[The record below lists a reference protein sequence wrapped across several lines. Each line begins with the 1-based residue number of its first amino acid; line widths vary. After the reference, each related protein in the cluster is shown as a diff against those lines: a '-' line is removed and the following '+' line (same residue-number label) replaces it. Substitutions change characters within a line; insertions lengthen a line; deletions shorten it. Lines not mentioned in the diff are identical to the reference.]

1 MNTYKIYKC
10 ELSEIQQIRLLKI
23 IRNAQATVLLCGYKA
38 EKRIDLYD
46 AYLLPYGWKCCKL
59 IKYATTASDGKRYMA
74 EHYNLDVIISVS
86 YRVKSKRGIEF
97 RRWANCVLKEY
108 IIRGYAVNHNRMNQ
122 LNEVI
127 RVMKRAENSL
137 DTKQVLTVVERYS
150 QALELLDAY
159 DHQNME
165 RPKGNKATYI
175 LTYEECRKVIDN
187 MKFGDS
193 SSLFGNEKDE
203 SFKGSIGTIY
213 QSFAGE
219 DLYPTLEEK
228 AANLLYFVTKNHSFF
243 DGNKRIAATIFLYF
257 YGKNAS

>member
-1 MNTYKIYKC
+1 M
-10 ELSEIQQIRLLKI
+10 
-23 IRNAQATVLLCGYKA
+23 
-38 EKRIDLYD
+38 
-46 AYLLPYGWKCCKL
+46 
-59 IKYATTASDGKRYMA
+59 
-74 EHYNLDVIISVS
+74 
-86 YRVKSKRGIEF
+86 
-97 RRWANCVLKEY
+97 
-108 IIRGYAVNHNRMNQ
+108 NHNRMNQ

-150 QALELLDAY
+150 QAPELLNAY
-159 DHQNME
+159 DYQNME

-175 LTYEECRKVIDN
+175 LTYEGCRKVIDN

-193 SSLFGNEKDE
+193 SSLFGNEKDN

-228 AANLLYFVTKNHSFF
+228 AANLMNLSFPSAGF
-243 DGNKRIAATIFLYF
+243 TSYPFMDLLPENLSESICFLNKSSRRQRYDRFE
-257 YGKNAS
+257 